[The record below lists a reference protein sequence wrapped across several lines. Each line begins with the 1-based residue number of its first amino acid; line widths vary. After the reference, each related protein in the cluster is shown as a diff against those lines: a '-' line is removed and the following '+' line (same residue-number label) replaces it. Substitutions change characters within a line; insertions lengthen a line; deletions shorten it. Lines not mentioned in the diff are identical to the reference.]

1 MQQLNKCFKKSHLG
15 LFAWCLVCLFV
26 CLLVRSSFDKF
37 CLHKVCFR
45 RVCHKANNQ
54 SVCLHIFQHR
64 VLFFIWWLR
73 QFQFKVCI
81 LSIRLYKQRALYNM
95 RFIHIPCVDRLHV
108 RIYLAGG
115 VSYLVQG
122 DHFNRW
128 SIYSLHAF
136 SVYFLKDSSQKRFTS
151 CEHLKHKNLD
161 HEVTGTLCYI
171 FFFFVKRNLLLN

>member
-1 MQQLNKCFKKSHLG
+1 MLG
-15 LFAWCLVCLFV
+15 AWLVCLFV
-26 CLLVRSSFDKF
+26 CWYGLPLTNFVCIKF
-37 CLHKVCFR
+37 ALEEF
-45 RVCHKANNQ
+45 CHKANNQ

-136 SVYFLKDSSQKRFTS
+136 SVYFLKDSSQK
-151 CEHLKHKNLD
+151 KI
-161 HEVTGTLCYI
+161 YI
-171 FFFFVKRNLLLN
+171 LRAFKA